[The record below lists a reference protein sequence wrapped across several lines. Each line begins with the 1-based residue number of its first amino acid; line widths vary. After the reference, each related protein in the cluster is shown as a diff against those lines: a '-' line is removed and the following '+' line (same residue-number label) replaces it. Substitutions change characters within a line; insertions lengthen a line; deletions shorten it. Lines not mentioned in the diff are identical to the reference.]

1 MALNKL
7 KFNSINVTPAA
18 SKAIRFNSGANGFE
32 TASAGGNLALIKTVT
47 ASSSASISF
56 VNGAS
61 DVVLDGTYKEYI
73 FYLNNIHP
81 ASDNVAFQFN
91 GSDDTSSHAYNITK
105 TTTAF
110 NAYHSESDGE
120 ASLGYRAADDV
131 AQGTG
136 FHTLSHQASNDND
149 ACLAGTLH
157 LFEPSSTTFIKH
169 FVARISGN
177 NEDNHA
183 QDNYS
188 AGYFNTT
195 AAITAIQFK
204 FGSGNID
211 AGTISM
217 YGVL

>member
-1 MALNKL
+1 MGLISNGTTIFDAGALDSGLAKG
-7 KFNSINVTPAA
+7 
-18 SKAIRFNSGANGFE
+18 AI
-32 TASAGGNLALIKTVT
+32 TLIKTIT
-47 ASSSASISF
+47 LSSAAANISF
-56 VNGAS
+56 VDGAS
-61 DVVLDGTYKEYI
+61 SVVLDGTYKEYI

-81 ASDNVAFQFN
+81 ASDNITFQFN

-120 ASLGYRAADDV
+120 ASLGYRAADDLP
-131 AQGTG
+131 QGTG
-136 FHTLSHQASNDND
+136 FHTLSNQASNDND
-149 ACLAGTLH
+149 ACLAGHFH
-157 LFEPSSTTFIKH
+157 LFEPANTTFVKH
-169 FVARISGN
+169 FTARISGN

-188 AGYFNTT
+188 SGYFNTT

-211 AGTISM
+211 AGSISL
-217 YGVL
+217 YGVN

>member
-1 MALNKL
+1 MGLISNGTTIFDAGALDSGLAKG
-7 KFNSINVTPAA
+7 
-18 SKAIRFNSGANGFE
+18 AI
-32 TASAGGNLALIKTVT
+32 TLIKTVT
-47 ASSSASISF
+47 LASAAANISF

-61 DVVLDGTYKEYI
+61 SVVLDGTYKEYI

-81 ASDNVAFQFN
+81 ASDNITFQFN

-120 ASLGYRAADDV
+120 ASLGYRAADDLP
-131 AQGTG
+131 QGTG
-136 FHTLSHQASNDND
+136 FHTLSNQASNDND
-149 ACLAGTLH
+149 ACLAGHFH
-157 LFEPSSTTFIKH
+157 LFEPANTTFVKH
-169 FVARISGN
+169 FTARISGN

-211 AGTISM
+211 AGSISL
-217 YGVL
+217 YGVN

>member
-1 MALNKL
+1 MGLISNGTTVFDAGALDSGLAKG
-7 KFNSINVTPAA
+7 
-18 SKAIRFNSGANGFE
+18 AI
-32 TASAGGNLALIKTVT
+32 TLIKTVT
-47 ASSSASISF
+47 LASAAANISF
-56 VNGAS
+56 VDGAS
-61 DVVLDGTYKEYI
+61 SVVLDGTYKEYI

-81 ASDNVAFQFN
+81 ASDNITFQFN

-120 ASLGYRAADDV
+120 ASLGYRAADDLP
-131 AQGTG
+131 QGTG
-136 FHTLSHQASNDND
+136 FHTLSNQASNDND
-149 ACLAGTLH
+149 ACLAGHFH
-157 LFEPSSTTFIKH
+157 LFEPANTTFVKH
-169 FVARISGN
+169 FTARISGN

-188 AGYFNTT
+188 SGYFNTT

-211 AGTISM
+211 AGSISL
-217 YGVL
+217 YGVN